1 MASEKYDFSE
11 LRFAAGMGV
20 LWVSPMGPL
29 KISIAVPLR
38 DQPADRKQP
47 FQFTFGGAF

>member
-1 MASEKYDFSE
+1 VS
-11 LRFAAGMGV
+11 V

-29 KISIAVPLR
+29 KISLALPLR
-38 DQPADRKQP
+38 SKPGDVKQP